1 VIARVRAAAAWI
13 YDFVVGDDWRLAIAA
28 IAAIALTAVAKAAG
42 VTAWPVAPII
52 VLAVILWS
60 VKPRRS

>member
-1 VIARVRAAAAWI
+1 MIARVRAASAWI

-28 IAAIALTAVAKAAG
+28 IAAIALTAVAKAVGIA
-42 VTAWPVAPII
+42 AWPVAPIV
-52 VLAVILWS
+52 VLVVILWS

>member
-1 VIARVRAAAAWI
+1 MIARVRAAAAWI

-28 IAAIALTAVAKAAG
+28 IAAIALTAVAKAVG
-42 VTAWPVAPII
+42 ITAWPVAPIV

-60 VKPRRS
+60 VMPSRS